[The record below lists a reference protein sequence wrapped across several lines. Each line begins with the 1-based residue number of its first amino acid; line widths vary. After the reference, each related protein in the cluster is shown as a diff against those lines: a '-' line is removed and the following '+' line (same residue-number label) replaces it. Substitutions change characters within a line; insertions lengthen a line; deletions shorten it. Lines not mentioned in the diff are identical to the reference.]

1 MNHLTKNVVVDDD
14 VIKYQIWDTAGEE
27 RFQSLTPMYLR
38 GAHIALV
45 VYDVTDKVIVPW
57 ISVG

>member
-45 VYDVTDKVIVPW
+45 VYDVTDKVIVPL

>member
-1 MNHLTKNVVVDDD
+1 LTKNVVVDDD

-45 VYDVTDKVIVPW
+45 VYDVNSKVSDSLI
-57 ISVG
+57 